1 MLDKSQIHLVPI
13 QIIDLA
19 ESALDK
25 TKQSYQRDIYFA
37 RLQAIKEYVDGVISK
52 YDTKKAL

>member
-1 MLDKSQIHLVPI
+1 MDKSRLHLVPI

-25 TKQSYQRDIYFA
+25 SKADYQRDVYLA
-37 RLQAIKEYVDGVISK
+37 RLQAIHDYCSEAIGRYAA
-52 YDTKKAL
+52 KKSA